1 MSENGRVSNGPD
13 DPVRTKILKI
23 DIWLE
28 ARECQAPYAWGGRLV
43 SALGGAR
50 LAADDSSPCFVA
62 AEPLIGDGSP
72 GLARVDHVGV
82 EGC

>member
-43 SALGGAR
+43 SALGGALLTAETSLRRDR
-50 LAADDSSPCFVA
+50 L
-62 AEPLIGDGSP
+62 PLICF
-72 GLARVDHVGV
+72 LQKQ
-82 EGC
+82 C